1 MKVLNLYLLSTFFSK
16 VHPSLMP
23 TKKIC
28 RDCRYFI
35 GDTLECGK
43 FGDTNLVTGKVTYP
57 YASVIR
63 GDSKKCG
70 EVGNHFE
77 NNPYKLVTGP
87 YYFVKKN
94 LFLTFSGVIIGI
106 NIVSIIIQVISKIP

>member
-16 VHPSLMP
+16 VRPTLMP

-57 YASVIR
+57 YARSTREDV
-63 GDSKKCG
+63 KKCG
-70 EVGNHFE
+70 ENAIHFEENHFKIITVPVYFMK
-77 NNPYKLVTGP
+77 NNWPLIIPGGLLGFYICALVI
-87 YYFVKKN
+87 N
-94 LFLTFSGVIIGI
+94 LS
-106 NIVSIIIQVISKIP
+106 NK